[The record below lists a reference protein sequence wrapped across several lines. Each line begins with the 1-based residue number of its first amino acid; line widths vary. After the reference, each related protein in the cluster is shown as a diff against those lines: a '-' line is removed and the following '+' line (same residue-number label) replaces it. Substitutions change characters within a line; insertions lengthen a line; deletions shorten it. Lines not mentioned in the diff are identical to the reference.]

1 MIFILYIKIASNYS
15 EKHEEKIRKI
25 LFQNLS
31 EEEKEKKCQY
41 QRECNKNISL
51 EQKQKSVDI
60 WQSII

>member
-25 LFQNLS
+25 LFQNPS
-31 EEEKEKKCQY
+31 EEEKEKKGQY
-41 QRECNKNISL
+41 QRERNKNISL

-60 WQSII
+60 